1 MVALM
6 LAMWLLV
13 GGFGVS
19 VGMHRHF
26 AHRAF
31 SAPKWVRVALAM
43 AGSMAA
49 QGPVSYWVGI
59 HRRHHTFS
67 DEPGDPHSPHRAA
80 NGARSRLWAFLHG
93 HVGWAISHDVPM
105 PSRYSADLIRDPAI
119 AWVDRR
125 YWWLVGAGIVI
136 PAMIG
141 LAMHGGSEGFFLGA
155 YWGAS
160 FASRRP
166 QRDLVVNRSA
176 CRLRRPSTDRQVSQL
191 SLLSILSL
199 AKAGTTITTRRTL
212 AKFAHHWADRYRLDI
227 IKSCARCACR
237 QCEVLA
243 HMRACGEDARRRT
256 AAWKGGT
263 RRRLY
268 PIDSAALNARLHGVA
283 GDGPFRFGDAI
294 ARTIASGAVWC
305 SSFPCQEPI
314 IRCPEL
320 CAVCGLTSI

>member
-1 MVALM
+1 MILSFALPFVLPDGWFAWKWVALM

-67 DEPGDPHSPHRAA
+67 DERGDPHSPHRAA

-125 YWWLVGAGIVI
+125 YWWLVGAGIVV
-136 PAMIG
+136 PAFTG
-141 LAMHGGSEGFFLGA
+141 LAMHGGIEGFVLGA
-155 YWGAS
+155 YWGGIVRIALGHNVIWSINS
-160 FASRRP
+160 FCHAVGRRP
-166 QRDLVVNRSA
+166 YDT
-176 CRLRRPSTDRQVSQL
+176 TDKSRNF
-191 SLLSILSL
+191 SLLSILSF
-199 AKAGTTITTRRTL
+199 GESWHNNHHETPTS
-212 AKFAHHWADRYRLDI
+212 AKFAHHWWQIDI
-227 IKSCARCACR
+227 GWSIIR
-237 QCEVLA
+237 V
-243 HMRACGEDARRRT
+243 MRALRM
-256 AAWKGGT
+256 AANVK
-263 RRRLY
+263 
-268 PIDSAALNARLHGVA
+268 
-283 GDGPFRFGDAI
+283 
-294 ARTIASGAVWC
+294 C
-305 SSFPCQEPI
+305 
-314 IRCPEL
+314 
-320 CAVCGLTSI
+320 